1 MPFSLIFPLLF
12 APCYCTFVLSMSPK
26 SATRENIL
34 AFLRTY
40 KEENGYA
47 PTLREIARA
56 CAVKSLSVVQFHLDR
71 LELAGAIRRVKE
83 RSRSIIL
90 TGETSEYE
98 RVPILGTIAAGHPVS
113 VPDADTR
120 RTAAEWI
127 QVPLSITRGKK
138 DAYCLHVRGNS
149 MVDALIADGDI
160 VVMRGTHDIRNGDVA
175 ACWLKEQQE
184 ATLKKIYFEGDAIR
198 LQPCN
203 PYMAPIY
210 ERAENIEVQ
219 GKLMGIMRKCS
230 T

>member
-1 MPFSLIFPLLF
+1 MPPHN
-12 APCYCTFVLSMSPK
+12 V
-26 SATRENIL
+26 TREHIL

-40 KEENGYA
+40 KEKNGYA

-71 LELAGAIRRVKE
+71 LELAGTIRRDKDK
-83 RSRSIIL
+83 SRSITL
-90 TGETSEYE
+90 RTEAKEYE
-98 RVPILGTIAAGHPVS
+98 RIPILGTIAAGHPVS

-120 RTAAEWI
+120 STAGEWI
-127 QVPLSITRGKK
+127 EVPLLITRGKK
-138 DAYCLHVRGNS
+138 DLYCLHVRGNS

-160 VVMRGTHDIRNGDVA
+160 VVMQEAHDIRNGDVA

-184 ATLKKIYFEGDAIR
+184 VTLKKIYFEQDRVR

-203 PYMAPIY
+203 PYMAPMY

-219 GKLMGIMRKCS
+219 GRLVGVIRRYS
-230 T
+230 AAFSP